1 MRVVLEIVDGP
12 FAGQIRELFP
22 GQTLTIGRTAKSQLM
37 LPYDNFMS
45 GMHFLIE
52 CSQTGCVLRDCNS
65 SNGTWVNG
73 NRVGEAPVGEGDQIS
88 AGQTRFRVKAESEQP
103 FDPGRTSTAL
113 FIAPRPEDLTAMMG
127 MQPLPPPPPTP
138 APASPPPPPPP
149 PRETFVLSPQQQAF
163 VAYLKLFPAPLF
175 ALVNVSVE
183 ERAGR
188 WLIGSGE
195 MYQFLNEG
203 LSLGEALPPGICL
216 TYLPATSPLLPKL
229 VFESWGRNW
238 CLFFTSMYPVDQ
250 IRKHLRNLMV
260 VQTED
265 NRRFLFRYWDPR
277 FLQIYLPAC
286 SPQELAQFF
295 GPVHAYVL
303 QDMTDNGRL
312 IEYTLSEQGLQ
323 TKPLQLANPG
333 V

>member
-12 FAGQIRELFP
+12 FAGQTREMFA
-22 GQTLTIGRTAKSQLM
+22 GQTLTVGRTAKAQLM

-52 CSQTGCVLRDCNS
+52 CSHQGCLLRDCNS

-73 NRVGEAPVGEGDQIS
+73 NRIVEAPLNEGDQIS
-88 AGQTRFRVKAESEQP
+88 AGQTRFRLRTETAPV

-113 FIAPRPEDLTAMMG
+113 FVPPRAEDMTTMLGAFPPM
-127 MQPLPPPPPTP
+127 PPPPVHTP
-138 APASPPPPPPP
+138 APTPPTTGT
-149 PRETFVLSPQQQAF
+149 PRETLALSPQQQAF
-163 VAYLKLFPAPLF
+163 VSYLKLFPAPLF

-203 LSLGEALPPGICL
+203 LALGEALPPGICL

-229 VFESWGRNW
+229 VFESWGRHW
-238 CLFFTSMYPVDQ
+238 CLFFTSMHPIQDV
-250 IRKHLRNLMV
+250 RNHLRNLMV

-277 FLQIYLPAC
+277 LLQIYLPNC
-286 SPQELAQFF
+286 SPQELTSLF
-295 GPVHAYVL
+295 GPVHAYVV
-303 QDMTDNGRL
+303 QDMLDPGKL
-312 IEYTLSEQGLQ
+312 IEYTLTPQGLQ
-323 TKPLQLANPG
+323 TKPFQLAHPN